1 SLQSGSRDKQ
11 SVIPVL
17 DQLRADRAFMRNVA
31 AWERI
36 PPRAARYA
44 PAPSTL
50 HTRLLDVLRTQGIE
64 QLYTHQAAAIES
76 TKRGENPV
84 VVTSTASGKTLCYNL
99 AVLNTLHREPSATAL
114 YLFPTKALAH
124 DQISNL
130 QSLITALGANISARA
145 YDGDTPRDRRKSARE
160 AGGLVITNP
169 DMLHTGILPHHTRW
183 ASLFESLR
191 YVVVDELHAYRG
203 VFGSHFANVL
213 RRLKRVCGFYGSRPQ
228 FILTSATIANPV
240 QLAER
245 LIEEPVTLIDDDGA
259 PRGEKHFIFYNPP
272 LIDPALGQRRSSV
285 LEARDV
291 AARFLLAGV
300 QTILFARARLT
311 TEVLLTYVRDAVAA
325 QGGDASAIHGYRGG
339 YLAEE
344 RRAIEKA
351 LRDGSA
357 RGVVAT
363 NALELGIDIGQLD
376 AAILA
381 GYPGTIASTWQQAGR
396 AGRRADASVA
406 ILVASA
412 APLDQFL
419 VMHPRFFFERSPE
432 HGLIAPDNLVILT
445 NHLKCASF
453 ELPFDAGEQF
463 GRFQQ
468 TSELLDA
475 LVEEGILHRE
485 KANQRA
491 GESVGQR
498 YFWMAD
504 SYPAQDVSLRT
515 SSADTIVILDSSGGR
530 AQSIGQ
536 IDRDTAP
543 VLVYEGAIYMHEGLQ
558 YLVERLDWE
567 NGQAFVRPAS
577 VDYYTDASSTVDV
590 QVLEEFE
597 RAEAGTTIKSQG
609 EVMVT
614 TQPVGFR
621 KIKLYTH
628 ETLGR
633 GEIDLPEQHMQTT
646 AYWFCVEPAL
656 ADRLTIEGILFAP
669 NDYGPNWDEQREAAR
684 KRDGYRC
691 RQCGA
696 PEPSPQPP
704 PAGKT
709 PAGEGGR
716 QHDVHHLRPFREF
729 AYVRGQNE
737 NYKQANALEN
747 LITLCTACHRRVEAA
762 RGVRGALGG
771 LGQVMR
777 QIAPLYLMCDP
788 RDIDV
793 LAEARSP
800 FTELPTITI
809 FDRVAGGIGLSQECF
824 DLHDDLLRAAR
835 DLVASC
841 RCENGCPAC
850 VGPAGEGG
858 LDTKALTLKLLKV
871 LAG

>member
-1 SLQSGSRDKQ
+1 MPITS
-11 SVIPVL
+11 VL
-17 DQLRADRAFMRNVA
+17 DHLRADRAFMRNVA

-36 PPRAARYA
+36 PARPARYA
-44 PAPSTL
+44 SAPDTL
-50 HTRLLDVLRTQGIE
+50 DPRLLDALRARDIE
-64 QLYTHQAAAIES
+64 QLYSHQAAAIES
-76 TKRGENPV
+76 ALRGENPV
-84 VVTSTASGKTLCYNL
+84 VVTATASGKTLCYNL
-99 AVLNTLHREPSATAL
+99 PVLNTLLRDPSATAL

-130 QSLITALGANISARA
+130 QSLITRLDVSIAARA
-145 YDGDTPRDRRKSARE
+145 YDGDTPRDRRKSARG
-160 AGGLVITNP
+160 AGGIVITNP

-183 ASLFESLR
+183 ASLFETLR

-203 VFGSHFANVL
+203 VFGSHVANVL
-213 RRLKRVCGFYGSRPQ
+213 RRLKRICRFYGSRPQ
-228 FILTSATIANPV
+228 FILASATIANPT

-259 PRGEKHFIFYNPP
+259 PRGEKHFILYNPP
-272 LIDPALGQRRSSV
+272 LIDPALGLRRSSL
-285 LEARDV
+285 LEARDL
-291 AARFLLAGV
+291 AARFLLADV

-311 TEVLLTYVRDAVAA
+311 TEILLTYVRDAIGS
-325 QGGDASAIHGYRGG
+325 QSGDPAAIHGYRGG
-339 YLAEE
+339 YLADE
-344 RRAIEKA
+344 RRAIEQA

-381 GYPGTIASTWQQAGR
+381 GYPGTVASTWQQAGR
-396 AGRRADASVA
+396 AGRRTDTSAA

-419 VMHPRFFFERSPE
+419 VMHPRYFFERTPE
-432 HGLIAPDNLVILT
+432 HGLIAPDNLIILS

-453 ELPFDAGEQF
+453 ELPFEAGERF
-463 GRFQQ
+463 GGFEQ

-475 LVEEGILHRE
+475 LVEEGILVRQPT
-485 KANQRA
+485 NQPSSQLSNPAERGA
-491 GESVGQR
+491 SSQHLDR
-498 YFWMAD
+498 YFWLSS
-504 SYPAQDVSLRT
+504 SYPAQSVSLRT
-515 SSADTIVILDSSGGR
+515 GTADTIVILDRSQGR

-536 IDRDTAP
+536 IDRATAP
-543 VLVYEGAIYMHEGLQ
+543 VLVYEGAIYIHEGRQ
-558 YLVERLDWE
+558 YQVERLDWD

-577 VDYYTDASSTVDV
+577 VDYYTDSSSTLDV

-609 EVMVT
+609 EVLVT

-621 KIKLYTH
+621 QIKLYTH
-628 ETLGR
+628 ETLGW
-633 GEIDLPEQHMQTT
+633 GEINLPEQQMQTT

-656 ADRLTIEGILFAP
+656 ADRLAAEGVLFTP

-684 KRDGYRC
+684 QRDGHRC

-696 PEPSPQPP
+696 AEP
-704 PAGKT
+704 
-709 PAGEGGR
+709 GR
-716 QHDVHHLRPFREF
+716 QHDVHHVRPFREF
-729 AYVRGQNE
+729 GYVRGQNE
-737 NYKQANALEN
+737 NYRQANALDN
-747 LITLCTACHRRVEAA
+747 LITLCRACHRRAEAA
-762 RGVRGALGG
+762 RGLRGALSG

-777 QIAPLYLMCDP
+777 QIAPLFLMCDP

-793 LAEARSP
+793 LAESRSA

-824 DLHDDLLRAAR
+824 DLHADLLRAAR

-841 RCENGCPAC
+841 GCENGCPAC
-850 VGPAGEGG
+850 VGPAGEDGSE
-858 LDTKALTLKLLKV
+858 TKTLTLRLLEA